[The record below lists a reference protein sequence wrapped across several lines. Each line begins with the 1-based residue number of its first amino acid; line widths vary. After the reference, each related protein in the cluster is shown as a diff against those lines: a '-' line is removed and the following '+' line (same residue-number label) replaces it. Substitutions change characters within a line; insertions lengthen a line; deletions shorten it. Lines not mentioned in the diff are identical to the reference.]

1 MGNLIPLVA
10 NSKTH
15 ERKRLA
21 REQERDR
28 LIRQIGIRLE
38 DAPLYSE
45 ELRFLAYM
53 ESLGR

>member
-1 MGNLIPLVA
+1 MNLIPLA
-10 NSKTH
+10 PNARTH

-21 REQERDR
+21 RQQERER
-28 LIRQIGIRLE
+28 LIRRIGIRLE

-53 ESLGR
+53 ESLGK